1 MSILKTLPKR
11 IPTNEEGIFY
21 KSIINENNKE
31 IDKIY
36 LIRYRE
42 NDNDKLK
49 TIGKYSQGIRI
60 NYCKQI
66 RNEIIT
72 KLRLGETPPINVDN
86 KRERYLTLD
95 EINILLNEVKHEE
108 Y

>member
-1 MSILKTLPKR
+1 MTILKILSKR

-21 KSIINENNKE
+21 KQIINENSKE
-31 IDKIY
+31 VDKVY

-42 NDNDKLK
+42 NNTDRMK

-66 RNEIIT
+66 RNEIIM
-72 KLRLGETPPINVDN
+72 KLRLGEEPPAIVKKKKKINCS
-86 KRERYLTLD
+86 
-95 EINILLNEVKHEE
+95 
-108 Y
+108 

>member
-1 MSILKTLPKR
+1 MTNFKIQSKR

-21 KSIINENNKE
+21 KRIINDNGKE

-36 LIRYRE
+36 LIRYR
-42 NDNDKLK
+42 NNNKDRLK

-66 RNEIIT
+66 RNEI
-72 KLRLGETPPINVDN
+72 VA
-86 KRERYLTLD
+86 
-95 EINILLNEVKHEE
+95 
-108 Y
+108 